1 MHHALHV
8 DLHKSP
14 KQDTIHA
21 ILWVHGDE
29 PRRILQKWMDDRG
42 IKVWLIWQLSEL
54 NLIAER
60 LRKLILSQ
68 FAASRK
74 SDSSLIGESRS
85 SPSAYTLSREEQD
98 GAKIARNQSCNSSSS
113 SFITRVLRSFSGSK
127 SAPGYILLLLDTTC
141 MPFVEG
147 SWELWQEHWQLM
159 IKLIMTSSLSMI
171 SIEKF
176 HVISLFLSNHM
187 RFVSMKFQR
196 FWVSFDESN
205 DGL

>member
-1 MHHALHV
+1 MIHKFLFAGGEIEIINKENEEQGTSAFVLISSLQLKSVGEEMAKPLEHGL
-8 DLHKSP
+8 DLNSASCFACGSTKSP

-21 ILWVHGDE
+21 ILWAHGDE

-42 IKVWLIWQLSEL
+42 IKVWVTWQLSEL

-85 SPSAYTLSREEQD
+85 SPSAYTLSREEQ
-98 GAKIARNQSCNSSSS
+98 NQSCNSSSS

-127 SAPGYILLLLDTTC
+127 SPPGYILLLLDTTC

-147 SWELWQEHWQLM
+147 SWELWQEH
-159 IKLIMTSSLSMI
+159 
-171 SIEKF
+171 
-176 HVISLFLSNHM
+176 
-187 RFVSMKFQR
+187 
-196 FWVSFDESN
+196 
-205 DGL
+205 